1 MSQCGESSTDIIP
14 DGPYSPGVQMHPLQ
28 AILNRPPSTYC
39 PMIPDYPLTAEL
51 SLTMRPFLHPLLQE
65 LPDGIS
71 EFTFANL
78 YLFREAHQYR
88 IARLPDGLY
97 ILTGRDNDNPFF
109 MSPFGL
115 PLHNLL
121 RELFAAHR
129 RMKCVSEA
137 QADKLAAMRFAV
149 SEDRDNF
156 DYLYRREDMA
166 LLSGRK
172 FSKKRNHIKA
182 FINNYDYMG
191 QPLVEEF
198 IPDAL
203 EILEQWRQGRD
214 NPADYA
220 AAREALLKSEEL
232 QLCGGI
238 YYVDGKPAAYSL
250 GEELMRGAS
259 FVLHFEKAVSEYKG
273 IWQFI
278 NQAFASI
285 LPDKYETINREQDL
299 GDEGLRAAKMSYKPI
314 GFVRKF
320 TASDG
325 E

>member
-1 MSQCGESSTDIIP
+1 
-14 DGPYSPGVQMHPLQ
+14 
-28 AILNRPPSTYC
+28 
-39 PMIPDYPLTAEL
+39 MIPDYPLTTEL
-51 SLTMRPFLHPLLQE
+51 SLSMRPLLQPLLQQ

-78 YLFREAHQYR
+78 YLFREAHQYK
-88 IARLPDGLY
+88 ITKLPDGLI
-97 ILTGRDNDNPFF
+97 ILKGRDNNIPFF

-115 PLHNLL
+115 PPQNLL
-121 RELFAAHR
+121 QELFTSHL
-129 RMKCVSEA
+129 RMKCVSEK
-137 QADKLAAMRFAV
+137 QAHKLEAMGFAV

-156 DYLYRREDMA
+156 DYLYHREDMA
-166 LLSGRK
+166 RLSGRK

-182 FINNYDYMG
+182 FINNYSYMG
-191 QPLVEEF
+191 KPLIEEYLS
-198 IPDAL
+198 DAL
-203 EILEQWRQGRD
+203 SVLEKWRQGRD
-214 NPADYA
+214 NPGDYA

-250 GEELMRGAS
+250 GEELMRGES
-259 FVLHFEKAVSEYKG
+259 FVIHFEKAVSDYKG

-299 GDEGLRAAKMSYKPI
+299 GDEGLRSAKMSYKPVD
-314 GFVRKF
+314 FVKKF
-320 TASDG
+320 MASSKD
-325 E
+325 